1 MLGIEMEF
9 IKGILFIRLDGK
21 LNGDTC
27 NKLYEDVSEMI
38 FDNGIR
44 NIVFNLEN
52 VNEIDING
60 INSLIFN
67 YKLCKQNKGE
77 SIICNIN
84 GTVKRALIGD
94 IQNYIPITNNE
105 LTALNIFNI

>member
-1 MLGIEMEF
+1 MLEIEMEF

-21 LNGDTC
+21 LNGETS

-52 VNEIDING
+52 ISEIDVNG
-60 INSLIFN
+60 INSLIYN
-67 YKLCKQNKGE
+67 YELCKKNHGD

-84 GTVKRALIGD
+84 STVESAFTKGMKGF
-94 IQNYIPITNNE
+94 IPITSNE

>member
-1 MLGIEMEF
+1 MLKIEMEF

-21 LNGDTC
+21 LNGNTC
-27 NKLYEDVSEMI
+27 NKLYEEVAEMV

-60 INSLIFN
+60 INSLIYN
-67 YKLCKQNKGE
+67 YKLCKQNKGD

-84 GTVKRALIGD
+84 GTIKRALARST
-94 IQNYIPITNNE
+94 QSYIPITNNE

>member
-21 LNGDTC
+21 LNIDTC
-27 NKLYEDVSEMI
+27 DKLYDEVSEMI

-52 VNEIDING
+52 INEIDING
-60 INSLIFN
+60 INSLIYN
-67 YKLCKQNKGE
+67 YKLCKQNKGD

-84 GTVKRALIGD
+84 NTVKSAFTRSA
-94 IQNYIPITNNE
+94 QSFIPITSNE

>member
-1 MLGIEMEF
+1 MLEIEMEF

-21 LNGDTC
+21 LNASTC
-27 NKLYEDVSEMI
+27 DKLYQEVSEMI

-52 VNEIDING
+52 ISEIDING
-60 INSLIFN
+60 INSLIYN

-84 GTVKRALIGD
+84 STVERAFQGSMKGF
-94 IQNYIPITNNE
+94 IPITSNE